1 MERQRKML
9 FQFLICFFLPYEG
22 HIWKSVEC
30 KHMAIMQNKLA
41 SLGEIS
47 LNLMQMRENAP
58 GKYLTINS
66 SNPINHK

>member
-1 MERQRKML
+1 
-9 FQFLICFFLPYEG
+9 
-22 HIWKSVEC
+22 
-30 KHMAIMQNKLA
+30 MAIMQNKLA

-66 SNPINHK
+66 SSPINHK